1 MEGDAAGDAG
11 GGGGG
16 DRSSFVIGIIENRA
30 KELLSAEVM
39 REVLRQAVLASD
51 NEYMFKYEIVYG
63 QWKYTVLSVVGV
75 AAFDLRSASLHLSQY
90 IETSCSYHNTKTLL
104 HFYDPMFII
113 VPPNKTAADGMVG
126 VSELVG
132 KHYPANKKMTMARG
146 CFDDTKGAVMVK
158 NLSARDPS
166 ALGLDTYCKQYYL
179 CLAAASAT
187 VKWYARAT
195 HCDNTR
201 PTTVI
206 ESEKGLFITN
216 HSLSVT
222 FNGSFDHMNI
232 DSTSV
237 QTLEIIDPLHTELW
251 GTSNKKKSLFQML
264 KTTKTT
270 GGARLLRANLL
281 QPLKDIQTI
290 NTRLDCL
297 DELMSNEEL
306 FFGLT
311 QGLRKFPKESDK
323 VLCHFC
329 FKSKKVTAEVLKPA
343 NGRRSQML
351 ISDII
356 VLKTALDAIPF
367 FSKVLKG
374 AKSFLLRNIYQT
386 VCENPKYASMRK
398 RIGDVIDEDVV
409 HSRAPFV
416 ACTQQCF
423 AIKAGIDGLLDVAR
437 RSFCDTSE
445 AIHNLANKYRE
456 EYNMPNLKIPYNN
469 RQGFYFIIPQRDI
482 TDRLPNKFIQVVRH
496 GKNVHCSSF
505 ELASLNVR
513 NKSAAAECFLRTELC
528 LEVTLPVNSN
538 IAQGLVDEIREDIG
552 ILTVLAEVLCLL
564 DMIVNS
570 FAHTISTKPVDRYTR
585 PEFTDDGPMA
595 INAGRHPILETV
607 HTDFVPNNIF
617 LSEASNMVL
626 VMGPNMSGK
635 STYLQQICL
644 IVILAQIGCY
654 VPAQFASLRVVDRI
668 FTRIG
673 NGDNVE
679 NNSSMGSLIVV
690 DELGRATSSSDGLAI
705 AWSCCEYLLS
715 VNAYTVFAT
724 HMEGLSELATMY
736 PNVKILHFEV
746 DLRNDRLDFK
756 FRLKDGVRRVPHYGL
771 LLARVA
777 GLPASVVDTAAG
789 ITSRITEQETT
800 RMNANCEEFRSLQ
813 MAYQVAH
820 RLSCLKY
827 SNQGEDYIRDALRNL
842 KESYTA
848 GRLTRE
854 R

>member
-1 MEGDAAGDAG
+1 MEGDAAGADG

-16 DRSSFVIGIIENRA
+16 GERSSFVIGLIENRA
-30 KELLSAEVM
+30 KE
-39 REVLRQAVLASD
+39 
-51 NEYMFKYEIVYG
+51 
-63 QWKYTVLSVVGV
+63 VGV

-90 IETSCSYHNTKTLL
+90 IETGCSYHNTRTLL
-104 HFYDPMFII
+104 HFYDPMVVI

-126 VSELVG
+126 VSELID
-132 KHYPANKKMTMARG
+132 KHYPANKKVTMARG
-146 CFDDTKGAVMVK
+146 CFDDTKGAGIVK
-158 NLSARDPS
+158 SLSARDPS

-179 CLAAASAT
+179 CLAAVTAT
-187 VKWYARAT
+187 IKW
-195 HCDNTR
+195 
-201 PTTVI
+201 I
-206 ESEKGLFITN
+206 ESEKGVFITN

-222 FNGSFDHMNI
+222 FNGSFDHMSI

-290 NTRLDCL
+290 NARLGCL

-329 FKSKKVTAEVLKPA
+329 FKPKKVRDEVLKPA
-343 NGRRSQML
+343 NGRKSQKL

-367 FSKVLKG
+367 LSKVLKG
-374 AKSFLLRNIYQT
+374 AKSVLLHNIYQT
-386 VCENPKYASMRK
+386 VCENPKYANMRK

-416 ACTQQCF
+416 ACTQECF
-423 AIKAGIDGLLDVAR
+423 AVKAGIDGLLDVAR

-445 AIHNLANKYRE
+445 AVHNLAKQYRE
-456 EYNMPNLKIPYNN
+456 EYNMPNLKMPYNT
-469 RQGFYFIIPQRDI
+469 RQGFYFMIPQKDI

-496 GKNVHCSSF
+496 GKNIHCSSL

-513 NKSAAAECFLRTELC
+513 NKTAAAECFSRTELC
-528 LEVTLPVNSN
+528 LE
-538 IAQGLVDEIREDIG
+538 GLIDEIRGDIG
-552 ILTVLAEVLCLL
+552 ILTLLAEVLCLL

-595 INAGRHPILETV
+595 INAGRHPILETLR
-607 HTDFVPNNIF
+607 TDFVPNDIF

-626 VMGPNMSGK
+626 IMGPNMSGK

-679 NNSSMGSLIVV
+679 NNSSTFMTEMKETAFIMQNVTSRSLVVV

-715 VNAYTVFAT
+715 VKAYTVFAT
-724 HMEGLSELATMY
+724 HMERLSELATMY

-777 GLPASVVDTAAG
+777 GIPTSVIDTSTS
-789 ITSRITEQETT
+789 ITSQITEQEMT
-800 RMNANCEEFRSLQ
+800 RMDANCEEYRSLQ
-813 MAYQVAH
+813 MTYQVVQ
-820 RLSCLKY
+820 RLICLKY
-827 SNQGEDYIRDALRNL
+827 SNHDEDYIREALQNL
-842 KESYTA
+842 KESYAA
-848 GRLTRE
+848 GRLT
-854 R
+854 

>member
-1 MEGDAAGDAG
+1 MRPPPAREEGFLGRRLLGLDAGALEAAAVGKARGLRWAHVTVSQPLPSIPLFPNGPRPKLGYKSRARHLLAQASSPPRLPASDSTVAELGAAEMEGDAAGAGDGGG

-16 DRSSFVIGIIENRA
+16 DRSSIVIGLIENRA
-30 KELLSAEVM
+30 KE
-39 REVLRQAVLASD
+39 
-51 NEYMFKYEIVYG
+51 
-63 QWKYTVLSVVGV
+63 VGV

-104 HFYDPMFII
+104 HFYDPMVAI

-132 KHYPANKKMTMARG
+132 KHLPANKKITMARG
-146 CFDDTKGAVMVK
+146 CFDDTK
-158 NLSARDPS
+158 
-166 ALGLDTYCKQYYL
+166 
-179 CLAAASAT
+179 
-187 VKWYARAT
+187 
-195 HCDNTR
+195 
-201 PTTVI
+201 
-206 ESEKGLFITN
+206 
-216 HSLSVT
+216 VT

-270 GGARLLRANLL
+270 GGTRLLRANLL

-329 FKSKKVTAEVLKPA
+329 FKPKKDTDKVLKPA
-343 NGRRSQML
+343 NGRKSQGL

-367 FSKVLKG
+367 LSKVLRG

-386 VCENPKYASMRK
+386 ICENPKYASMRK

-445 AIHNLANKYRE
+445 AVHNLANKYRE
-456 EYNMPNLKIPYNN
+456 DFKLPNLKIPYNN
-469 RQGFYFIIPQRDI
+469 RLGFYFIIPQKDI
-482 TDRLPNKFIQVVRH
+482 TERLPNKFIQVVRH
-496 GKNVHCSSF
+496 GKNVHCSSL
-505 ELASLNVR
+505 ELAS
-513 NKSAAAECFLRTELC
+513 
-528 LEVTLPVNSN
+528 
-538 IAQGLVDEIREDIG
+538 
-552 ILTVLAEVLCLL
+552 
-564 DMIVNS
+564 
-570 FAHTISTKPVDRYTR
+570 
-585 PEFTDDGPMA
+585 
-595 INAGRHPILETV
+595 
-607 HTDFVPNNIF
+607 PNNLF

-673 NGDNVE
+673 TGDNVE
-679 NNSSMGSLIVV
+679 NNSSTFMTEMKETAFIMQNVSSKSLIVV
-690 DELGRATSSSDGLAI
+690 DELGRATSTSDGLAI

-715 VNAYTVFAT
+715 TEAYTVFAT
-724 HMEGLSELATMY
+724 HMESLSELATIY

-756 FRLKDGVRRVPHYGL
+756 FRLKDGVRKVSHYGL
-771 LLARVA
+771 LLAKVA
-777 GLPASVVDTAAG
+777 GLPSSVIDTATS
-789 ITSRITEQETT
+789 ITSRITEQEMV
-800 RMNANCEEFRSLQ
+800 RKDDNCQQYQSLQ
-813 MAYQVAH
+813 MAYQVTQ
-820 RLSCLKY
+820 RLICLKQ
-827 SNQGEDYIRDALRNL
+827 SNQGDDYIREALQNL
-842 KESYTA
+842 KDGYAA
-848 GRLTRE
+848 GRLT
-854 R
+854 

>member
-1 MEGDAAGDAG
+1 M
-11 GGGGG
+11 
-16 DRSSFVIGIIENRA
+16 
-30 KELLSAEVM
+30 
-39 REVLRQAVLASD
+39 
-51 NEYMFKYEIVYG
+51 
-63 QWKYTVLSVVGV
+63 VV
-75 AAFDLRSASLHLSQY
+75 
-90 IETSCSYHNTKTLL
+90 
-104 HFYDPMFII
+104 I

-126 VSELVG
+126 VSEMVG
-132 KHYPANKKMTMARG
+132 KHYPANKKITMARG

-187 VKWYARAT
+187 VKW
-195 HCDNTR
+195 
-201 PTTVI
+201 I
-206 ESEKGLFITN
+206 ESEKGVFITN

-290 NTRLDCL
+290 NARLDCL

-329 FKSKKVTAEVLKPA
+329 FKPKKVTDEVLKPA
-343 NGRRSQML
+343 NGRKSQML

-367 FSKVLKG
+367 LSKVLKG
-374 AKSFLLRNIYQT
+374 AKSFLLCNIYQT
-386 VCENPKYASMRK
+386 VCENLKYENMRK

-416 ACTQQCF
+416 SCTQQCF

-437 RSFCDTSE
+437 RSFCETSE

-469 RQGFYFIIPQRDI
+469 RQGFYFIIPQKDI

-528 LEVTLPVNSN
+528 LE
-538 IAQGLVDEIREDIG
+538 GLIDEIRENIG
-552 ILTVLAEVLCLL
+552 ILTLLAEVLCLL

-595 INAGRHPILETV
+595 INAGRHPILESL

-644 IVILAQIGCY
+644 IAILAQIGCY

-679 NNSSMGSLIVV
+679 NNSSTFMTEMKETAFIMQNVSSKSLIVV

-715 VNAYTVFAT
+715 FKAYTVFAT

-777 GLPASVVDTAAG
+777 GLPGSVIDTATS
-789 ITSRITEQETT
+789 ITSRITEKEMA
-800 RMNANCEEFRSLQ
+800 RMDANCEEFRSLRL
-813 MAYQVAH
+813 AYQVAQ
-820 RLSCLKY
+820 RLVCLKY
-827 SNQGEDYIRDALRNL
+827 SNQGDDYVREALQNL
-842 KESYTA
+842 KESYAA
-848 GRLTRE
+848 GRLT
-854 R
+854 

>member
-1 MEGDAAGDAG
+1 MEEGAGGDGGGG

-16 DRSSFVIGIIENRA
+16 DRSSFVIGLIENRA
-30 KELLSAEVM
+30 KE
-39 REVLRQAVLASD
+39 
-51 NEYMFKYEIVYG
+51 
-63 QWKYTVLSVVGV
+63 VGV

-104 HFYDPMFII
+104 HFYDPMVLI

-132 KHYPANKKMTMARG
+132 KHYPANKKITMARG
-146 CFDDTKGAVMVK
+146 CFDDTKGSVMVK

-187 VKWYARAT
+187 IKW
-195 HCDNTR
+195 
-201 PTTVI
+201 I

-232 DSTSV
+232 DSTR
-237 QTLEIIDPLHTELW
+237 
-251 GTSNKKKSLFQML
+251 
-264 KTTKTT
+264 
-270 GGARLLRANLL
+270 ARLLRANLL

-290 NTRLDCL
+290 NARLDCL
-297 DELMSNEEL
+297 DELVSNEEL

-311 QGLRKFPKESDK
+311 QSLRKFPKESDK

-329 FKSKKVTAEVLKPA
+329 FKPKKVTDEVLKPA
-343 NGRRSQML
+343 NGRKSQML

-374 AKSFLLRNIYQT
+374 AKSFLLHNIYQT
-386 VCENPKYASMRK
+386 VCENPKYESMRK

-423 AIKAGIDGLLDVAR
+423 AVKAGIDGLLDVAR

-445 AIHNLANKYRE
+445 
-456 EYNMPNLKIPYNN
+456 
-469 RQGFYFIIPQRDI
+469 
-482 TDRLPNKFIQVVRH
+482 
-496 GKNVHCSSF
+496 
-505 ELASLNVR
+505 
-513 NKSAAAECFLRTELC
+513 
-528 LEVTLPVNSN
+528 
-538 IAQGLVDEIREDIG
+538 GLIDEIREDIG
-552 ILTVLAEVLCLL
+552 ILTLLAEVLCLL

-585 PEFTDDGPMA
+585 PEFTDEGPMA
-595 INAGRHPILETV
+595 INAGRHPILESL

-654 VPAQFASLRVVDRI
+654 VPAQFASIRVVDRI

-679 NNSSMGSLIVV
+679 NNSSTFMTEMKETAFIMQNVSSKSLIVV

-715 VNAYTVFAT
+715 IKAYTVFAT
-724 HMEGLSELATMY
+724 HMEGLSELSAMY

-771 LLARVA
+771 RLARVA
-777 GLPASVVDTAAG
+777 GLPASVIDTATS
-789 ITSRITEQETT
+789 ITSQITEQVGWYLLIAIATNNDWQLLDYVMSWMEPTGMA
-800 RMNANCEEFRSLQ
+800 RMDANSVEFQSLQ
-813 MAYQVAH
+813 MAYQVAQ
-820 RLSCLKY
+820 RLTCLKY
-827 SNQGEDYIRDALRNL
+827 SNQGDEYVREALQNL
-842 KESYTA
+842 KESIAA
-848 GRLTRE
+848 GRLT
-854 R
+854 

>member
-1 MEGDAAGDAG
+1 MEEGAAGVG
-11 GGGGG
+11 GGGGGGVAVAG
-16 DRSSFVIGIIENRA
+16 DRSSFVIGLIENRA
-30 KELLSAEVM
+30 KE
-39 REVLRQAVLASD
+39 
-51 NEYMFKYEIVYG
+51 
-63 QWKYTVLSVVGV
+63 VGV

-90 IETSCSYHNTKTLL
+90 IETSCSYQNTKTLL
-104 HFYDPMFII
+104 HFYDPNTVI

-126 VSELVG
+126 VSELVD
-132 KHYPANKKMTMARG
+132 KNYQASKKVTMARG

-187 VKWYARAT
+187 IKW
-195 HCDNTR
+195 
-201 PTTVI
+201 I
-206 ESEKGLFITN
+206 ESEKGVIITN

-270 GGARLLRANLL
+270 GGSRLLRANLL

-297 DELMSNEEL
+297 DELVSNEEL

-329 FKSKKVTAEVLKPA
+329 FKPKKVTDEVLKPA
-343 NGRRSQML
+343 NGRKSQLL

-367 FSKVLKG
+367 LSKVLKG
-374 AKSFLLRNIYQT
+374 ANSFLLRNIYQT
-386 VCENPKYASMRK
+386 ICENPKYESMRK
-398 RIGDVIDEDVV
+398 RIGEVIDEDVI

-423 AIKAGIDGLLDVAR
+423 AIKPGIDGLLDVAR

-445 AIHNLANKYRE
+445 AIHNLATKYRE
-456 EYNMPNLKIPYNN
+456 EFTLPNLKIPYNN
-469 RQGFYFIIPQRDI
+469 RLGFYFIIPQRDI
-482 TDRLPNKFIQVVRH
+482 TEKLPNKFIQVVRH

-528 LEVTLPVNSN
+528 LE
-538 IAQGLVDEIREDIG
+538 GLISEIREDIR
-552 ILTVLAEVLCLL
+552 ILTMLAEVLCLL

-570 FAHTISTKPVDRYTR
+570 FAYTISTKPVDRYTR
-585 PEFTDDGPMA
+585 PEFTAGDGPMA
-595 INAGRHPILETV
+595 INAGRHPILESL

-644 IVILAQIGCY
+644 IVILAQVGCY

-673 NGDNVE
+673 TGDNVE
-679 NNSSMGSLIVV
+679 NNSSTFMTEMKETAFIMQNVSSRSLVVV

-705 AWSCCEYLLS
+705 AWSCCEHLLS
-715 VNAYTVFAT
+715 LKGYTVFAT

-736 PNVKILHFEV
+736 PNVKVLHFEV
-746 DLRNDRLDFK
+746 DLRNGRLDFK
-756 FRLKDGVRRVPHYGL
+756 FRLKDGVRSVPHYGL

-777 GLPASVVDTAAG
+777 GLPASVIDTATS
-789 ITSRITEQETT
+789 ITSRITEQEMV
-800 RMNANCEEFRSLQ
+800 RMDANCVQYQPLR
-813 MAYQVAH
+813 MAYQAAQ
-820 RLSCLKY
+820 RLICLKY
-827 SNQGEDYIRDALRNL
+827 SNQGDDYIREALQDL
-842 KESYTA
+842 KESYAA
-848 GRLTRE
+848 GNLI
-854 R
+854 

>member
-1 MEGDAAGDAG
+1 MEGDAAGA
-11 GGGGG
+11 GGG
-16 DRSSFVIGIIENRA
+16 DRSSIVIGLIENRA
-30 KELLSAEVM
+30 KE
-39 REVLRQAVLASD
+39 
-51 NEYMFKYEIVYG
+51 
-63 QWKYTVLSVVGV
+63 VGV

-104 HFYDPMFII
+104 HFYDPMVAI

-126 VSELVG
+126 VSELI
-132 KHYPANKKMTMARG
+132 TMARG

-187 VKWYARAT
+187 IKW
-195 HCDNTR
+195 
-201 PTTVI
+201 I
-206 ESEKGLFITN
+206 ESERG
-216 HSLSVT
+216 VT

-232 DSTSV
+232 DSTR
-237 QTLEIIDPLHTELW
+237 T
-251 GTSNKKKSLFQML
+251 
-264 KTTKTT
+264 
-270 GGARLLRANLL
+270 RLLRANLL

-329 FKSKKVTAEVLKPA
+329 FKPKKDTDEVLKPA
-343 NGRRSQML
+343 NGRKSQGL

-367 FSKVLKG
+367 LSKVLRG

-386 VCENPKYASMRK
+386 ICENPKYASMRK

-416 ACTQQCF
+416 TCTQQCF

-456 EYNMPNLKIPYNN
+456 DFKLPNLKIPYNN
-469 RQGFYFIIPQRDI
+469 RLGFYFIVPQKDI
-482 TDRLPNKFIQVVRH
+482 TERLPNKFIQVVRH
-496 GKNVHCSSF
+496 GKNVHCSSL
-505 ELASLNVR
+505 ELAS
-513 NKSAAAECFLRTELC
+513 
-528 LEVTLPVNSN
+528 
-538 IAQGLVDEIREDIG
+538 
-552 ILTVLAEVLCLL
+552 
-564 DMIVNS
+564 
-570 FAHTISTKPVDRYTR
+570 
-585 PEFTDDGPMA
+585 
-595 INAGRHPILETV
+595 
-607 HTDFVPNNIF
+607 PNNLF

-654 VPAQFASLRVVDRI
+654 VPAQFASLRVVDRV

-673 NGDNVE
+673 TGDNVE
-679 NNSSMGSLIVV
+679 NNSSTFMTEMKETAFIMQNVSSKSLIVV

-715 VNAYTVFAT
+715 TKAYTVFAT
-724 HMEGLSELATMY
+724 HMESLSELATIY

-756 FRLKDGVRRVPHYGL
+756 FRLKDGVRKVPHYGL
-771 LLARVA
+771 LLAKVA
-777 GLPASVVDTAAG
+777 GLPSSVIDTAAS
-789 ITSRITEQETT
+789 ITSRITEQEMV
-800 RMNANCEEFRSLQ
+800 RKDDNCEQYRSLQ
-813 MAYQVAH
+813 MAYQVTQ
-820 RLSCLKY
+820 RLICLKQ
-827 SNQGEDYIRDALRNL
+827 SNQGDDYIREALQNL
-842 KESYTA
+842 KDGYAA
-848 GRLTRE
+848 GRLT
-854 R
+854 

>member
-1 MEGDAAGDAG
+1 MEGDAAGA
-11 GGGGG
+11 GGG
-16 DRSSFVIGIIENRA
+16 DRSSIVIGLIENRA
-30 KELLSAEVM
+30 KE
-39 REVLRQAVLASD
+39 
-51 NEYMFKYEIVYG
+51 
-63 QWKYTVLSVVGV
+63 VGV

-104 HFYDPMFII
+104 HFYDPMVAI

-126 VSELVG
+126 VSELI
-132 KHYPANKKMTMARG
+132 TMARG

-187 VKWYARAT
+187 IKW
-195 HCDNTR
+195 
-201 PTTVI
+201 I
-206 ESEKGLFITN
+206 ESERG
-216 HSLSVT
+216 VT

-232 DSTSV
+232 DSTR
-237 QTLEIIDPLHTELW
+237 T
-251 GTSNKKKSLFQML
+251 
-264 KTTKTT
+264 
-270 GGARLLRANLL
+270 RLLRANLL

-329 FKSKKVTAEVLKPA
+329 FKPKKDTDEVLKPA
-343 NGRRSQML
+343 NGRKSQGL

-367 FSKVLKG
+367 LSKVLRG

-386 VCENPKYASMRK
+386 ICENPKYASMRK

-416 ACTQQCF
+416 TCTQQCF

-456 EYNMPNLKIPYNN
+456 DFKLPNLKIPYNN
-469 RQGFYFIIPQRDI
+469 RLGFYFIVPQKDI
-482 TDRLPNKFIQVVRH
+482 TERLPNKFIQVVRH
-496 GKNVHCSSF
+496 GKNVHCSSL
-505 ELASLNVR
+505 ELASLNAR

-528 LEVTLPVNSN
+528 LE
-538 IAQGLVDEIREDIG
+538 GLINEIREDIG
-552 ILTVLAEVLCLL
+552 ILTLLAE
-564 DMIVNS
+564 
-570 FAHTISTKPVDRYTR
+570 
-585 PEFTDDGPMA
+585 
-595 INAGRHPILETV
+595 
-607 HTDFVPNNIF
+607 PNNLF

-654 VPAQFASLRVVDRI
+654 VPAQFASLRVVDRV

-673 NGDNVE
+673 TGDNVE
-679 NNSSMGSLIVV
+679 NNSSTFMTEMKETAFIMQNVSSKSLIVV

-715 VNAYTVFAT
+715 TKAYTVFAT
-724 HMEGLSELATMY
+724 HMESLSELATIY

-756 FRLKDGVRRVPHYGL
+756 FRLKDGVRKVPHYGL
-771 LLARVA
+771 LLAKVA
-777 GLPASVVDTAAG
+777 GLPSSVIDTAAS
-789 ITSRITEQETT
+789 ITSRITEQEMV
-800 RMNANCEEFRSLQ
+800 RKDDNCEQYRSLQ
-813 MAYQVAH
+813 MAYQVTQ
-820 RLSCLKY
+820 RLICLKQ
-827 SNQGEDYIRDALRNL
+827 SNQGDDYIREALQNL
-842 KESYTA
+842 KDGYAA
-848 GRLTRE
+848 GRLT
-854 R
+854 